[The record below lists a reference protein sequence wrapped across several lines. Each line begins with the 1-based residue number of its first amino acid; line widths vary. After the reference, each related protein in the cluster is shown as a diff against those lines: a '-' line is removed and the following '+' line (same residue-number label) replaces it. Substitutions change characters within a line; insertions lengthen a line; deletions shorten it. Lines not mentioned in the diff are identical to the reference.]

1 MIRSHKLLAVLA
13 GIVLLAAFTLTTPQ
27 SASANSNVRS
37 ARSGPPIVMEVCKEP
52 RCIGYRHHRFLRC
65 KYNPCDTKPII
76 LQVPDYCCCCLVE
89 VPVCIPCC
97 CEGAPSICSHKG
109 CFGRDVVEYSWC
121 CGFHLKVVFDRCGN
135 ATVHYYG
142 L

>member
-1 MIRSHKLLAVLA
+1 MIRAHKLLGLLA
-13 GIVLLAAFTLTTPQ
+13 SIALLAALASTTPETALAKSVQ
-27 SASANSNVRS
+27 PA
-37 ARSGPPIVMEVCKEP
+37 GPAVQTVMPLCKEP

-65 KYNPCDTKPII
+65 KFNPCDTKPII
-76 LQVPDYCCCCLVE
+76 LQVPDYCRCCLVE
-89 VPVCIPCC
+89 VPACIPCC

-109 CFGRDVVEYSWC
+109 CFGRNVVEYSWC